1 MPTGLTPTEGVGDAV
16 VYSPRPPYGSDAPQ
30 WNSEVTEQSG
40 TAIIPWARRHGLL
53 VAACAI
59 VAGGAG
65 MFVTARLPRQ
75 YEASV
80 SIRVDQKTPQATAIG
95 APNYS
100 QDNEL
105 ATEVEMLRSREL
117 ALAVVDSLGLRLTVA
132 KLGSRG
138 KPVPRSAVLSDVRV
152 RADAPAMWYQLVR
165 ASDDRLEL
173 QDSLGLTVARPAA
186 GETVRVGGAEFRLAY
201 KVADYL
207 PLELEVLTAD
217 VAADRL
223 RRSVT
228 PGRRTRD
235 ADLIDVEVRG
245 SDPALVR
252 DIANEYGRLYV
263 ATHQSARQLEAKRS
277 VAFLA
282 EQIDRISRQ
291 LDSAERSLEQYRTRA
306 GVISLSEEAST
317 GVSRR
322 AELLAQRNAIDA
334 ERDALDRLIRST
346 RADGSG
352 KGVEAYRQLLAFP
365 TLLRSGAASGLQSAL
380 SAAEQKRSELLT
392 RRTEK
397 DEEVKATE
405 ARIAELRGQIRDF
418 ATTYLQ
424 GLTDQVG
431 ALDATLSRSDAALST
446 LPQKELRH
454 SELERAAKTTEAV
467 YAMLQ
472 ARYKEAEIAA
482 AATDASIRLVD
493 EAVLPRRPVSPKP
506 LVNLALAMMAGLM
519 IGVGGAFLRDSSD
532 RSLRTRAQ
540 LLALTGSPVLS
551 LIPRV
556 KSVSGFAARFPGLPT
571 RVSGPLQD
579 SRRRD
584 DSSHSLVRPGQLPV
598 KPSYSAED
606 LFGFAASYSRLVTNL
621 GFAGIANPIRV
632 VLVTSALPGDGK
644 TTVATNLALTM
655 ASEGKRVLLIDAD
668 LRGGRVDAMLGLPL
682 SAGLGDVL
690 RSQQAFEAAVM
701 KVPAGGGRE
710 VHVLPRGTAKA
721 DPAAL
726 LASDKP
732 RELLARA
739 RELYDMVILDTP
751 PVNAVADAALLSRQC
766 DGVLVVARAGV
777 TARDALAFAMEQLRI
792 VHAPVIGAV
801 LNDVDLRGD
810 AGFDG
815 AYKYYGRY
823 AAT

>member
-1 MPTGLTPTEGVGDAV
+1 VGGAA
-16 VYSPRPPYGSDAPQ
+16 VYSPRPPHGTDAPR
-30 WNSEVTEQSG
+30 WNTEASEQSG
-40 TAIIPWARRHGLL
+40 TPIIRLARRHALL

-59 VAGGAG
+59 AAGAAG

-80 SIRVDQKTPQATAIG
+80 SIRVDAKAAQANAIG
-95 APNYS
+95 APNFS
-100 QDNEL
+100 RDNGL
-105 ATEVEMLRSREL
+105 GTEVEMLRSRDL

-132 KLGSRG
+132 KLGSRAG
-138 KPVPRSAVLSDVRV
+138 KPVPRSMVVSDVQV
-152 RADAPAMWYQLVR
+152 HADAPEKWYRLVR
-165 ASDDRLEL
+165 AADDRLEL
-173 QDSLGLTVARPAA
+173 QDSSGGTIVRPVA
-186 GETVRVGGAEFRLAY
+186 GETVRVGGAVFRLTPH
-201 KVADYL
+201 VADYV
-207 PLELEVLTAD
+207 PLYLAVLTVDDAVD
-217 VAADRL
+217 GL
-223 RRSVT
+223 RRSVSA
-228 PGRRTRD
+228 GRRSRE
-235 ADLIDVEVRG
+235 ADLIDVQVRG
-245 SDPALVR
+245 SDPVLVR
-252 DIANEYGRLYV
+252 DIANAYGRLYV
-263 ATHQSARQLEAKRS
+263 ATHQSARQLEAKQS
-277 VAFLA
+277 VVFLG
-282 EQIDRISRQ
+282 EQLDRVSRQ
-291 LDSAERSLEQYRTRA
+291 LDSAERALERYRTRA
-306 GVISLSEEAST
+306 GVINLPEEAST

-334 ERDALDRLIRST
+334 ERDALARVVTST
-346 RADGSG
+346 RGGDSS
-352 KGVEAYRQLLAFP
+352 KRVDHYRELLAFP

-405 ARIAELRGQIRDF
+405 ARIVELEGQIRDF

-454 SELERAAKTTEAV
+454 SELERDAKTTEAV
-467 YAMLQ
+467 YGMLQ

-482 AATDASIRLVD
+482 AASDASIRLVD

-506 LVNLALAMMAGLM
+506 LVNLALAVIAGLM
-519 IGVGGAFLRDSSD
+519 IGVGGAFLRDASD

-551 LIPRV
+551 LIPRL
-556 KSVSGFAARFPGLPT
+556 KSVSGFSARLAALPT
-571 RVSGPLQD
+571 RVGGLLQD

-584 DSSHSLVRPGQLPV
+584 GSSRSLVRPSQSPANT
-598 KPSYSAED
+598 SYSAED
-606 LFGFAASYSRLVTNL
+606 LFGFAESYSRLVTNL
-621 GFAGIANPIRV
+621 GFAGAANPIRV
-632 VLVTSALPGDGK
+632 VLVASALPGDGK
-644 TTVATNLALTM
+644 TTVATNLALTI
-655 ASEGKRVLLIDAD
+655 AREGKRVLLIDAD
-668 LRGGRVDAMLGLPL
+668 LRGGRVDVMLRLPL
-682 SAGLGDVL
+682 AAGLGEVL
-690 RSQQAFEAAVM
+690 RGQQQFEAAVM
-701 KVPAGGGRE
+701 QVPAGGGRE
-710 VHVLPRGTAKA
+710 VHVLSRGTAKA

-732 RELLARA
+732 REVLARA

-766 DGVLVVARAGV
+766 DGVLIVARAGA
-777 TARDALAFAMEQLRI
+777 TARDALVFAMEQLRI

-810 AGFDG
+810 AGVDG
-815 AYKYYGRY
+815 AYQYYGRY
-823 AAT
+823 APSAS